1 MTFYD
6 CDDYDHLWFVV
17 WYGFIRRSQKD
28 VLGNYLLD
36 LFRDPI
42 FQPLLQQY
50 TMWIYVAP
58 KIGPPQKIQGSQWDP
73 WEFQDPK
80 LEVLYHIRPY
90 VVGIFHFRILEWPL
104 TMGPIG
110 NWSFES
116 SKCSEIVRV
125 AIPGSVASG
134 PSVTNHIQQED
145 FLTATMLK

>member
-104 TMGPIG
+104 TISDTYPPVDLETPPCAGRVSPLGSGFLEHGIG
-110 NWSFES
+110 GLL
-116 SKCSEIVRV
+116 CIYR
-125 AIPGSVASG
+125 G
-134 PSVTNHIQQED
+134 
-145 FLTATMLK
+145 